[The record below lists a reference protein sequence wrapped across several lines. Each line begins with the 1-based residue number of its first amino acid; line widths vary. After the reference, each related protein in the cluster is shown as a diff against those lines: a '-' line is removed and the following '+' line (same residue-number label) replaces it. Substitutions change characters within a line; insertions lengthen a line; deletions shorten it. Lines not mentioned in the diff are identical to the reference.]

1 MYDCSACRI
10 AKWYQKR
17 NCDGAKEPAPV
28 TTPVKEPAHPKGYA
42 SAIPA
47 TRENGKDFAAARR
60 AWIADDA
67 PMMYCLRLRASE
79 PSVRMWLRLYML
91 VTEGGVRF
99 DASDVPP
106 LWSRVVSEVST
117 ARAEILDA
125 RKPEQEDTKQPRRRR
140 VG

>member
-10 AKWYQKR
+10 AKWHTKR
-17 NCDGAKEPAPV
+17 NCDGARNPAPIK
-28 TTPVKEPAHPKGYA
+28 TPPKTPAHPNGYA

-47 TRENGKDFAAARR
+47 TREHGKDFASARR

-67 PMMYCLRLRASE
+67 PMMYCLRLRAYE
-79 PSVRMWLRLYML
+79 PTVRLWLRLYML

-99 DASDVPP
+99 DARDVPP

-117 ARAEILDA
+117 ARAEIQDA
-125 RKPEQEDTKQPRRRR
+125 RKPEQDEPKQPRSRR
-140 VG
+140 VK